1 MFALVVTRR
10 MIRWG
15 VLVVGLMLLWAW
27 GPGLW
32 QLGYR
37 YVCGVRPGVTLE
49 GRPIGGL
56 LEHELY
62 REVAMIAEEYVT
74 VPQDAYYD
82 EATGELHGEVVGTW
96 VDVAATVANI
106 LAAAP
111 GERVQLVVLDVLPTI
126 RRSLFE
132 PVYRGNPERPYVS
145 LAINVDWGQE
155 ILPKML
161 DVLDQHQ
168 VAATFFLTGRW
179 AQANPALAKM
189 IASRGHEIGNHG
201 YWHAHPNSLSA
212 KDLEKLIVDN
222 ENLLDELT
230 GQSNKLFAPPYGEFN
245 ERGLATAASLGY
257 RTILWSLDTRDW
269 QDPSPQ
275 EIVNR
280 IVPKAENG
288 SIILMHPKANTVQA
302 LPQLI
307 KGLREKNLRL
317 VPVGE
322 LLWHD

>member
-1 MFALVVTRR
+1 MFSLVITRR
-10 MIRWG
+10 MIRRG
-15 VLVVGLMLLWAW
+15 GFIIGLILLWAV

-32 QLGYR
+32 QLGCR

-56 LEHELY
+56 LEDELY

-74 VPQDAYYD
+74 LPQDAYYD
-82 EATGELHGEVVGTW
+82 EHTGELHDEVVGTW
-96 VDVAATVANI
+96 VDVGATVAKI
-106 LAAAP
+106 LSASP
-111 GERVQLVVLDVLPTI
+111 GERVQLVVQDILPTI

-132 PVYRGNPERPYVS
+132 PVYRGNPERPYASFAV
-145 LAINVDWGQE
+145 NVDWGEE
-155 ILPKML
+155 ILPAML
-161 DVLDQHQ
+161 DVLDKYQ
-168 VAATFFLTGRW
+168 VVATFFLTGRW
-179 AQANPALAKM
+179 AQANPALARM

-201 YWHAHPNSLSA
+201 YWHAHPSRLSA

-222 ENLLDELT
+222 EVLLDELT

-245 ERGLATAASLGY
+245 ERVLATAASLGY

-275 EIVNR
+275 EIIDR
-280 IVPKAENG
+280 LVPKAENG
-288 SIILMHPKANTVQA
+288 SIILMHPKANTVKA
-302 LPQLI
+302 LPKLI
-307 KGLREKNLRL
+307 EGLRAKSLRL

>member
-1 MFALVVTRR
+1 MFSLVITRR

-15 VLVVGLMLLWAW
+15 VLIIGVVLLWAL

-32 QLGYR
+32 HLGCR
-37 YVCGVRPGVTLE
+37 YAWGVRPGVTLE

-56 LEHELY
+56 LEDELY
-62 REVAMIAEEYVT
+62 REVTLMAQEFLT
-74 VPQDAYYD
+74 FPQDAYYD
-82 EATGELHGEVVGTW
+82 EDTGQVYGEVVGIW
-96 VDVAATVANI
+96 VDVAATVAKVF
-106 LAAAP
+106 AASP
-111 GERVQLVVLDVLPTI
+111 GERVRLVTQDVVPTI

-132 PVYRGNPERPYVS
+132 PVYRGNPQRPYAS
-145 LAINVDWGQE
+145 MAINVDWGQE
-155 ILPKML
+155 VLPKML

-179 AQANPALAKM
+179 AQGNPALARM

-201 YWHAHPNSLSA
+201 YWHAHPTSLPA

-222 ENLLDELT
+222 EVLLDELT

-245 ERGLATAASLGY
+245 ERVLAKAASLGY

-275 EIVNR
+275 EIVSR

-288 SIILMHPKANTVQA
+288 CIILMHPKTNTIQA

-307 KGLREKNLRL
+307 KGLREKNLQL
-317 VPVGE
+317 IPVGE